1 MTDPVPADNSA
12 DDVASNSI
20 PAPTGKTKDFVPER
34 THVFALTMM
43 ALVCVI
49 MAGWAPLLLGWTVL
63 VPAIWIYW
71 VMRAKTTVGEEGIA
85 IRYAFRGSKTI
96 SWDEFEGVG
105 FKGSKSFASTTSGQ
119 QFNLPGVT
127 FNSLPGLYDASRGRI
142 PDALSE
148 GKAAADEKVVVVHRD
163 GQQMIMSK
171 EEYEQYKAANDAAEG
186 IPNKT
191 WGNPGAI
198 PRNGQSSSPHGT
210 PPKAPRTQ
218 IRGRDGVE

>member
-63 VPAIWIYW
+63 VPAMWIYW

-105 FKGSKSFASTTSGQ
+105 FKVPSLLPPPSGQ
-119 QFNLPGVT
+119 QYNLPGVT

-171 EEYEQYKAANDAAEG
+171 RRVRAVG
-186 IPNKT
+186 PLT
-191 WGNPGAI
+191 MP
-198 PRNGQSSSPHGT
+198 PRAYQAKLRATQAPSHAMGSPAHPMGH
-210 PPKAPRTQ
+210 PRRL
-218 IRGRDGVE
+218 RGLRFADVTE